1 MSCKLFTGKKPS
13 ALSAMQRL
21 ATGEWFTSRISAC
34 GLFAGAYARTTGSQR
49 ADLRQLYGLLCR
61 DETPMVSPSCCWT
74 RLILYLG
81 ICVCAR
87 QLQTGG
93 TSHKSQM
100 RLGSSLPSD
109 I

>member
-1 MSCKLFTGKKPS
+1 MSWKSFPLP
-13 ALSAMQRL
+13 AMQRL

-61 DETPMVSPSCCWT
+61 DETPMVRSQLLLNPSCTAPGRGRLRTAAAT
-74 RLILYLG
+74 RRDL
-81 ICVCAR
+81 
-87 QLQTGG
+87 
-93 TSHKSQM
+93 SSDM
-100 RLGSSLPSD
+100 RLCPSLLSG